1 MNIPIYNGNPIFVT
15 GSTPFGFYDN
25 DPDFQIDS
33 VKVAKFCANRLGYP
47 LVDIE
52 LQSGSF
58 FTAFE
63 EAITKYGNEVYA
75 YKIRQDFLDL
85 EGNPT
90 GSILN
95 HTLTRPNLGNLLRI
109 SDQYAVEAGTGG
121 DLTWYTGSIALTA
134 SIQDYDLN
142 QWAINHGL
150 QNQDIEFKRL
160 FHLQKP
166 ASVRYLDPYLGVGGG
181 FQNVLNDFGWGNYGV
196 ANQATL
202 YPIYFDA
209 QKIQEIELNDTIRRS
224 QLSFE
229 IVNNM
234 LRIFPIPD
242 FNNTGLQIW
251 FNYILKSERS
261 NPIAPSGSGKI
272 TNVSNVPYINPTY
285 SQINSIGRSWI
296 FEYTLALCKEM
307 LGYVR
312 GKYSTIPIP
321 NSEVTLNQQD
331 LISAATAE
339 KQALVDKLKV
349 YLEETSREKIL
360 ERKSLETD
368 SRVKE
373 LQQVPF
379 LIYIG

>member
-1 MNIPIYNGNPIFVT
+1 MNIPIYNGNPTFTT

-25 DPDFQIDS
+25 DTDFQLDA
-33 VKVAKFCANRLGYP
+33 VRVAKFCANRLGYP

-63 EAITKYGNEVYA
+63 EAITKYGNEIYA

-85 EGNPT
+85 EGNST
-90 GSILN
+90 GSSLN
-95 HTLTRPNLGNLLRI
+95 NALIRPNLGNLLRI
-109 SDQYAVEAGTGG
+109 SDQYAVEVGTGG
-121 DLTWYTGSIALTA
+121 DLTWYTGSIRLQEGV
-134 SIQDYDLN
+134 QDYDLN
-142 QWAINHGL
+142 QWALEHGL

-160 FHLQKP
+160 FHSQKP

-202 YPIYFDA
+202 YPIYFDV
-209 QKIQEIELNDTIRRS
+209 QKIQEIEMNDTIRRS

-229 IVNNM
+229 IANNM

-242 FNNTGLQIW
+242 HGSHNMHLW
-251 FNYILKSERS
+251 FDYILKSERS
-261 NPIAPSGSGKI
+261 NPIAMSGSNKI
-272 TNVSNVPYINPTY
+272 TNVSNVPFNNPTY

-296 FEYTLALCKEM
+296 FEYTLAVCKEM

-321 NSEVTLNQQD
+321 NSEISLNQGD
-331 LISAATAE
+331 LITAATSE
-339 KQALVDKLKV
+339 KEALIAKLKLF
-349 YLEETSREKIL
+349 LEETSREKIL
-360 ERKSLETD
+360 ERKSLETI
-368 SRVKE
+368 SRVQE

-379 LIYIG
+379 LIYMG